1 MEELGQV
8 DVCGDWRGAEKADF
22 VGIKAESHTQVGF
35 AQSTQVGAGV
45 GSPACWL

>member
-35 AQSTQVGAGV
+35 AQST
-45 GSPACWL
+45 